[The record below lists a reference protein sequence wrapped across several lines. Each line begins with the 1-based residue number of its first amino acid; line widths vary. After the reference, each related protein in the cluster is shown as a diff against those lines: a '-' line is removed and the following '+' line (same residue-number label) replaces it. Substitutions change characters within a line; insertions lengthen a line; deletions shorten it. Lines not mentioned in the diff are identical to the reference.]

1 MEQKARFE
9 ERAKQ
14 VLRPS
19 TAAQK
24 YAAKKKRQQDLDE
37 SVAPMTYNH
46 PFTYESLHLSP
57 NRYACNKMHKIPAM
71 GIVPGCSKF
80 WHDLS

>member
-1 MEQKARFE
+1 MEEKARFD

-19 TAAQK
+19 TAVQK
-24 YAAKKKRQQDLDE
+24 YTAKKKRQQELDE

-57 NRYACNKMHKIPAM
+57 TRYACNKMHKVPAM